1 MGVTINFYTGHVSP
15 PTSLSTSVLTSC
27 DALNITWKPSSYTG
41 VAEDTLKYH
50 LEIDSESYTT
60 YNTSYVTIKLTFGVD
75 YTISLSASVCEQEM
89 SESVN
94 TTRLIYIGKRLC
106 ITII

>member
-1 MGVTINFYTGHVSP
+1 M
-15 PTSLSTSVLTSC
+15 
-27 DALNITWKPSSYTG
+27 NITWEPSSYTG

-60 YNTSYVTIKLTFGVD
+60 YNTSYIIDKLKCGVS

-94 TTRLIYIGKRLC
+94 TSKLICIGKRLC
-106 ITII
+106 ITIKICI